1 MTPNEVLRSTD
12 VVVQA
17 VKQALD
23 RMDDERRKEV
33 RDYANRL
40 LGLHTNT
47 VEKRLPYKDGYLQ
60 NEYRFTKKGTP
71 QGPYFYFYWFEDGH
85 QERVY
90 IGKAASIEEAKR
102 RVDEKRN
109 H

>member
-1 MTPNEVLRSTD
+1 MPDELPKSANMF
-12 VVVQA
+12 VQA
-17 VKQALD
+17 VKQALE
-23 RMDDERRKEV
+23 RMDDAQRREV

-40 LGLHTNT
+40 LGLRTNT
-47 VEKRLPYKDGYLQ
+47 VEKRVPYKDGYLQ

-71 QGPYFYFYWFEDGH
+71 QGPYFYFYWFEGGR

-109 H
+109 